1 MKKEFEEK
9 NYMEICGFSL
19 DGDQEMADGTAAV
32 RKRGVK
38 DSETMK
44 VDDFIKYV
52 QEKIAS
58 KSEEF

>member
-1 MKKEFEEK
+1 
-9 NYMEICGFSL
+9 MEICGFSL

-38 DSETMK
+38 DSETMR

-52 QEKIAS
+52 QEKIVS